1 MVEIVYE
8 IGQSRMSFF
17 RFSEFVD
24 CNFRISKRT
33 IKCVLVNLIISSDFY
48 RMKKS
53 DVRSGRKMK
62 TYYARKGKGL
72 EGLTLKEHEIGQ
84 PGYGEI
90 LIEVKATALNFR
102 ELMIIMSGTY
112 PLPVRDP
119 FVPVADGAG
128 EVVAIGEGVTSVKID
143 DRVAGVVFPQWA
155 DGLFSLEFSQ
165 QLGGSLDGMLTEYK
179 LLPEHAVVSVPAH
192 LTWEEAA
199 TFPCAG
205 VTAWNALT
213 GGRPLMAG
221 ETVLTLGTGGVSLFA
236 LQFAKLFGARVIA
249 TTSSDE
255 KAARLKQL
263 GADNVINYRTT
274 TDWDVAVREITGG
287 HGADHII
294 EVGGAGTLEKSLKAM
309 HLTGEVSLVGWL
321 SNDKPLID
329 INILAST
336 VGSIRRIALGS
347 RAHNIA
353 MNRAVDTAKLRPV
366 VDKIFH
372 FTEAKEAF
380 KYYAAGKYF
389 GKVVIANS

>member
-1 MVEIVYE
+1 MK
-8 IGQSRMSFF
+8 QLHF
-17 RFSEFVD
+17 RAD
-24 CNFRISKRT
+24 RI
-33 IKCVLVNLIISSDFY
+33 
-48 RMKKS
+48 KKS
-53 DVRSGRKMK
+53 
-62 TYYARKGKGL
+62 YYARKG
-72 EGLTLKEHEIGQ
+72 EGLAGLIIKEHEISQ

-90 LIEVKATALNFR
+90 LMQVKATALNFR
-102 ELMIIMSGTY
+102 ELMIIISGTY

-119 FVPVADGAG
+119 FIPLADGAG
-128 EVVAIGEGVTSVKID
+128 EVVAVGEGVTAFNIGD
-143 DRVAGVVFPQWA
+143 PVAAVVFPPWT
-155 DGLFSLEFSQ
+155 DGPFSLEFSK

-179 LLPEHAVVSVPAH
+179 IVPEHAVVSVPAH

-213 GGRPLMAG
+213 GGKPLMAG

-263 GADNVINYRTT
+263 GADEVINYKATP
-274 TDWDVAVREITGG
+274 DWNVAVRELTAG

-309 HLTGEVSLVGWL
+309 NLTGEVSLVGWL

-329 INILAST
+329 INIFAST
-336 VGSIRRIALGS
+336 VGSIRRIAVGS
-347 RAHNIA
+347 RVHNIA
-353 MNRAVDTAKLRPV
+353 MNELLARL
-366 VDKIFH
+366 
-372 FTEAKEAF
+372 
-380 KYYAAGKYF
+380 
-389 GKVVIANS
+389 N